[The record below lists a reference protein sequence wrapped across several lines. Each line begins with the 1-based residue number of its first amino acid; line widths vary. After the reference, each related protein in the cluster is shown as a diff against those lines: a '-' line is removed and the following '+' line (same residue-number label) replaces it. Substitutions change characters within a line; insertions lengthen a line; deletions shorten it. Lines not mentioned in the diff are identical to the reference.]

1 MKALYAL
8 LAAIWLLFGVTATA
22 HAMPQTKSAPCHE
35 MTAHHGKKAPV
46 SAPDQ
51 GVMPCCSQPA
61 ALPAA
66 SVSLPALAVSPVRH
80 EAPPPA
86 AMADIVTQQDPR
98 PPQNG

>member
-8 LAAIWLLFGVTATA
+8 LAAIWLLFGVTATL
-22 HAMPQTKSAPCHE
+22 HAMPQAKSAPCHE
-35 MTAHHGKKAPV
+35 MAAHHDRKAP
-46 SAPDQ
+46 APLPDP

-66 SVSLPALAVSPVRH
+66 GLALPALAASPVRH
-80 EAPPPA
+80 ESRLPA
-86 AMADIVTQQDPR
+86 ALAGIVTPQDPR